1 MTTYLAQSHLTN
13 YGGKK
18 RKKNT
23 CEFMFAA
30 ELNAS
35 KEIKMQYIHYNAF
48 RNLQEKKADIR
59 MQQTRNPQV

>member
-1 MTTYLAQSHLTN
+1 
-13 YGGKK
+13 
-18 RKKNT
+18 
-23 CEFMFAA
+23 MFAA
-30 ELNAS
+30 VLNAS